1 MCGAGEAGGGSRDR
15 RGDDDA
21 RQRGG
26 DGLTAGLPVDDA
38 DLVDGS
44 RRRQR
49 GRQLGGQHDGPLQQL
64 GGCHHGRRRGRGD
77 GDVGG
82 RGWFWPDLVTTD
94 GQSEHDT
101 KNEPRL
107 LGNTTVEL

>member
-1 MCGAGEAGGGSRDR
+1 MQSHLVVMIFIFLRHGSGRTWTWSYLGLRGQAADLDRLGRSRDGNRGGVGCLCGAGEAGGGSRDR

-26 DGLTAGLPVDDA
+26 DGLTAGLPVNDA

-49 GRQLGGQHDGPLQQL
+49 GRQLGGQHDGPLQ
-64 GGCHHGRRRGRGD
+64 
-77 GDVGG
+77 
-82 RGWFWPDLVTTD
+82 
-94 GQSEHDT
+94 
-101 KNEPRL
+101 
-107 LGNTTVEL
+107 